1 MPITDWDKQII
12 AVDIETS
19 GTEQA
24 FALQPWR
31 VPQKKAW
38 ITSIAWVRRV
48 NGKFKTSSGLDPTPE
63 DIRQKLRY
71 AIDND
76 CYLLMWNA
84 AFDLSFFVAYG
95 CEDLV
100 MRVKVIDGML
110 TWKHWFIEPES
121 EVDRSKKKSYG
132 LKQAVAEFLPQ
143 HAGYEEGVDFHDT
156 SEEARKKLHKYNVR
170 DNVFTYMI
178 AEHIWS
184 QLDEKQQRC
193 VLIEAQSLPLVAQA
207 NFNGML
213 VDTVHAKALEARLTK
228 YAEEC
233 LSELYEH
240 VQHSPLITERP
251 IKKLPTERDAVEA
264 IVRSPTK
271 LAIVLY
277 DEWGLPVLKENKGKK
292 TGKISRATNKEVL
305 HELAFKDKRAKLIKE
320 FREALNN
327 RTKFATTPYLAADY
341 NGDGRAHPLARVFG
355 TYTGRMTYSSKQTGR
370 SPKEDVSVQE
380 EA

>member
-1 MPITDWDKQII
+1 MIDWRKEVVAADF
-12 AVDIETS
+12 ETS
-19 GTEQA
+19 GTRPE

-31 VPQKKAW
+31 IHTDDFWA
-38 ITSIAWVRRV
+38 TSLAWVDRRSAFTAH
-48 NGKFKTSSGLDPTPE
+48 GGLDPTHDQMQE
-63 DIRQKLRY
+63 FLEECIYEKRRVL
-71 AIDND
+71 
-76 CYLLMWNA
+76 CWNA
-84 AFDLSFFVAYG
+84 AFDISVFLAYG
-95 CEDLV
+95 LEDLV
-100 MRVKVIDGML
+100 MRVNWLDGML
-110 TWKHWFIEPES
+110 IWKHWFIEPES
-121 EVDRSKKKSYG
+121 EVDRSKKKPYG
-132 LKQAVAEFLPQ
+132 LKDAVKEFLPQ
-143 HAGYEEGVDFHDT
+143 YAGYEQDIDFHDP
-156 SEEARKKLHKYNVR
+156 SPEARRKLHKYNIQ

-178 AEHIWS
+178 TEHIWN
-184 QLDEKQQRC
+184 QLEDKQKRC

-213 VDTVHAKALEARLTK
+213 VDSLYSKALEARLTK

-240 VQHSPLITERP
+240 VQHSPLVTERP

-271 LAIVLY
+271 LAIILY

-327 RTKFATTPYLAADY
+327 RTKFATTPHVAADY
-341 NGDGRAHPLARVFG
+341 NGDGCAHPLARVFG

-370 SPKEDVSVQE
+370 SPKEDVIE
-380 EA
+380 EAD